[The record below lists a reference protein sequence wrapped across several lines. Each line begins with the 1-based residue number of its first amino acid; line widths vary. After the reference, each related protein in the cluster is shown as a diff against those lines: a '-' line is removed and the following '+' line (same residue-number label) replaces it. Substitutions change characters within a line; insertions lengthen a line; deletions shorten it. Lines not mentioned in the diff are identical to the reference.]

1 MVSQNLNRGRKNC
14 INHHVYG
21 AGGAGVL
28 TKTRRWFNS
37 DPTQFARISQ
47 WRTHSLTPASSDG
60 LQWWLSTTFCP
71 ACMLQSHGWW
81 KPVSW
86 WSRST
91 KVLVGRPADLLP
103 WVGLHVTSS
112 DTIFPSLL
120 LQWPAN
126 CSLLLLIW
134 VVILGRSPYNSL
146 LVIWSFQLASSAFLS
161 IRVLQPSNN
170 LPILLVT
177 VSPCFWPIK

>member
-1 MVSQNLNRGRKNC
+1 MKKDGLQKKDDKKDAKKMMKKEECVKDGDKKKKVNK
-14 INHHVYG
+14 
-21 AGGAGVL
+21 
-28 TKTRRWFNS
+28 WW
-37 DPTQFARISQ
+37 D
-47 WRTHSLTPASSDG
+47 HSLTHSGVFWWTPMMAFHILLSCMHASIS
-60 LQWWLSTTFCP
+60 WVV
-71 ACMLQSHGWW
+71 

-146 LVIWSFQLASSAFLS
+146 LVIWSFQLTSSAFLS
-161 IRVLQPSNN
+161 IRV
-170 LPILLVT
+170 
-177 VSPCFWPIK
+177 